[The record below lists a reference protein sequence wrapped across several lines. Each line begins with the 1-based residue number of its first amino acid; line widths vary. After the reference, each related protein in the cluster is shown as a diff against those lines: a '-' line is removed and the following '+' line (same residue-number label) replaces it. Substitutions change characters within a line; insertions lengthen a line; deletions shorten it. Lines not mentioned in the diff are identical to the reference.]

1 MQGDEN
7 QAERYL
13 NSAFK
18 GHSGAA
24 PYHVIVIEL
33 QALSN
38 AYYNA
43 GQDYVAVAFT
53 IFGNF
58 QERK

>member
-7 QAERYL
+7 QAERHL

-24 PYHVIVIEL
+24 PYYGIVIEL

-43 GQDYVAVAFT
+43 GQDYVAVRIYYFR
-53 IFGNF
+53 NF